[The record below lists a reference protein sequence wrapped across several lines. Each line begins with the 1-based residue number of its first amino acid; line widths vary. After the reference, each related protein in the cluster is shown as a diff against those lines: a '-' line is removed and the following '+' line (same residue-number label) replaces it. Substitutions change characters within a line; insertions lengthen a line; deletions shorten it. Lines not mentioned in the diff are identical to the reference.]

1 MGKNEDVAL
10 KVINESLKLPI
21 VKVDR
26 KEFLVK
32 RFQNRVSDINGL
44 LENGPQEYFTK
55 SELDAEAQKCINQIT
70 MQSSALSF
78 ATGIPGGAAM
88 AATIPADIAQF
99 YGYSLRLA
107 QEISYI
113 YGFEDLR
120 DDEGTLTEEGRNAL
134 ILYLG
139 VMLGVSA
146 AGSAVRVLSKKL
158 SVQVLKKLPQ
168 KALTKTIYYPVIKKV
183 LAIFGTKLT
192 KSTFA
197 KGVSKAV
204 PIVGGFVSGGI
215 NFMSMKPMASKLKN
229 ELGKSLDY
237 SNEDARKDLEVLDID
252 FEIVED
258 KQKTIIPETKV
269 DNASAEEDVFSKLE
283 KIHQLFEKN
292 ILSEEEYQKLKT
304 NLLSSI

>member
-26 KEFLVK
+26 NEFLVK
-32 RFQNRVSDINGL
+32 RFQNRVSDINDL
-44 LENGPQEYFTK
+44 LEKGPQEYFTK
-55 SELDAEAQKCINQIT
+55 VELDAEAQKCINQIT

-78 ATGIPGGAAM
+78 AAGIPGGVAI

-113 YGFEDLR
+113 YGFQDLR
-120 DDEGTLTEEGRNAL
+120 DDQGALTEEGRNAL

-146 AGSAVRVLSKKL
+146 AASAVRVLSKNL

-168 KALTKTIYYPVIKKV
+168 KALTKTVYYPVIKKV
-183 LAIFGTKLT
+183 LATFGTKLT
-192 KSTFA
+192 KNTFA

-229 ELGKSLDY
+229 ELGKSLNY
-237 SNEDARKDLEVLDID
+237 SNKDAKKDLEVLDID
-252 FEIVED
+252 FEIIDD
-258 KQKTIIPETKV
+258 KEKTIVPETKV
-269 DNASAEEDVFSKLE
+269 DNVLAEEDVFAKLE
-283 KIHQLFEKN
+283 KVHQLFEKN
-292 ILSEEEYQKLKT
+292 IISEEEYQNLKSS
-304 NLLSSI
+304 LLASI

>member
-26 KEFLVK
+26 NEFLVK
-32 RFQNRVSDINGL
+32 RFQNRVSDINDL
-44 LENGPQEYFTK
+44 LEKGPQEYFTK
-55 SELDAEAQKCINQIT
+55 VELDAEAQKCINQIT

-78 ATGIPGGAAM
+78 AAGIPGGVAI

-113 YGFEDLR
+113 YGFQDLR
-120 DDEGTLTEEGRNAL
+120 DDQGALTEEGRNAL

-146 AGSAVRVLSKKL
+146 AASAVRVLSKNL

-168 KALTKTIYYPVIKKV
+168 KALTKTVYYPVIKKV
-183 LAIFGTKLT
+183 LATFGTKLT
-192 KSTFA
+192 KNTFA

-229 ELGKSLDY
+229 ELGKSLNY
-237 SNEDARKDLEVLDID
+237 SNKDAKKDLEVLDID
-252 FEIVED
+252 FEIIDD
-258 KQKTIIPETKV
+258 KEKTIVSETKV
-269 DNASAEEDVFSKLE
+269 DNVLAEEDVFAKLE
-283 KIHQLFEKN
+283 KVHQLFEKN
-292 ILSEEEYQKLKT
+292 IISEEEYQNLKSS
-304 NLLSSI
+304 LLSSI